1 MAKSPP
7 GREVDR
13 SGSTSGSI
21 LSTMTVQP
29 GNALIDASL
38 STREWGVVERS
49 VNRLR
54 ESLGRDLLAV
64 WLYGSRARGEADP
77 AESDPDRRSDVDL
90 MAIVDPARDSAEIG
104 WEAHALVEE
113 EADAAG
119 DSPVYYSIRV
129 YDADFLRR
137 RREIRSFF
145 FQEVDRDKIV
155 LSGGALE

>member
-1 MAKSPP
+1 M
-7 GREVDR
+7 
-13 SGSTSGSI
+13 
-21 LSTMTVQP
+21 MTVQP
-29 GNALIDASL
+29 GNVLIDASL
-38 STREWGVVERS
+38 STREQGVVERFVS
-49 VNRLR
+49 RLR

-90 MAIVDPARDSAEIG
+90 MAIVDPARDAGEIS
-104 WEAHALVEE
+104 WDALALIEE

-129 YDADFLRR
+129 YDLDFLRR

-155 LSGGALE
+155 LAGSALE

>member
-1 MAKSPP
+1 
-7 GREVDR
+7 
-13 SGSTSGSI
+13 
-21 LSTMTVQP
+21 MTAQP
-29 GNALIDASL
+29 GNVPDASL
-38 STREWGVVERS
+38 STREQGVVERS
-49 VNRLR
+49 VSRLR
-54 ESLGRDLLAV
+54 VSLGQDLLAV

-90 MAIVDPARDSAEIG
+90 MAIVDPARDAAEIG
-104 WEAHALVEE
+104 REALALIEE

-155 LSGGALE
+155 LVGSALE